1 MRIDIVTIFPGMFS
15 GPLGTSIIGR
25 AVERGL
31 VDLRVRDLR
40 DWTTDRHHTTDDY
53 PYGGGAGM
61 VMKAPPLV
69 SAVEELRG
77 DDAGVPVL
85 LMSAAGT
92 PFTQAMAHDLARGE
106 RIILLCAHYEGVDQR
121 AIDLVVTGEVSIGDY
136 VLTGGELPAMVIVD
150 TVVRLL
156 PGVIEA
162 DSLAEE
168 SFADGL
174 LEYPHYT
181 RPPEFRGMT
190 VPEVLVSG
198 NHARIARWRRAQ
210 AVRRTRARRPDLLA
224 HAPLTDADRRFLT
237 NEEGEDG

>member
-1 MRIDIVTIFPGMFS
+1 MRIDIVTIFPGMFP
-15 GPLGTSIIGR
+15 GPLGASIIGR
-25 AVERGL
+25 AIERGL
-31 VDLRVRDLR
+31 VDLRVHDLR

-69 SAVEELRG
+69 AAVEDLTAG
-77 DDAGVPVL
+77 DAGVPVL
-85 LMSAAGT
+85 LTSASGT
-92 PFTQAMAHDLARGE
+92 PFTQAMAHDLARQE
-106 RIILLCAHYEGVDQR
+106 HIVLLCAHYEGVDQR
-121 AIDLVVTGEVSIGDY
+121 AIELVVTGEVSIGDY
-136 VLTGGELPAMVIVD
+136 VLTGGELPAMVIAD
-150 TVVRLL
+150 AVVRLV

-181 RPPEFRGMT
+181 RPPEYRGMT
-190 VPEVLVSG
+190 VPAVLVSG

-210 AVRRTRARRPDLLA
+210 ALRRTRARRPDLLA
-224 HAPLTDADRRFLT
+224 RLPLTDADRRLLADA
-237 NEEGEDG
+237 EGEDG